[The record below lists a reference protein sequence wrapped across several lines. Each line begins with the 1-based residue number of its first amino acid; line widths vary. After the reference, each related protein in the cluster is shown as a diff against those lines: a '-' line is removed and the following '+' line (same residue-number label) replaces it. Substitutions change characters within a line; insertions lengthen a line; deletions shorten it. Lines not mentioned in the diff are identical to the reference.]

1 MSQAVAEAPATIQVM
16 QPGMLTTVQD
26 LGRPGLA
33 RFGVSTGG
41 ALDRGAL
48 ILGTRL
54 VDNAPD
60 AAGLEITLLGPELCF
75 TAPAVIALTGADLG
89 ARAND
94 MPLPPWQPVAIPAG
108 GTLTFRPGSGPGV
121 RAYLCVAG
129 GIAVE
134 PVLGSRSTD
143 LAGGFGGIGGRP
155 LQRGDELSVGSPG
168 RSHSRLLARR
178 LATPTPAIDQELSA
192 RVVLGPQAD
201 RFTSD
206 GLATFLG
213 ARYTV
218 SAKADRTG
226 VRLIGPLISHVHGAD
241 ILSEGIAHGAIQVPG
256 DGQPI
261 VLLAARHTIG
271 GYVKIGT
278 VIGADLD
285 RFAQL
290 RPGDGVRFIEVTP
303 DEARAATLAYWDA
316 LDARAVFEQAQP
328 EYAREERRVDQARD
342 WTPDGVVRV
351 IEALRAADVSS
362 FRIEVAGLTLAVRRD
377 AGGAVSVT
385 ESSQPV
391 VAPPSNPSAK
401 PDRTTI
407 TAPVIG
413 VFYRRERPDD
423 PPLAEP
429 GQHVDADQPIAV
441 LEVMKTYHQI
451 TAPHSGTLHDFLVED
466 GQFVEYGQPIA
477 TMGDG

>member
-1 MSQAVAEAPATIQVM
+1 MIQVK

-33 RFGVSTGG
+33 RFGVSTDGT
-41 ALDRGAL
+41 LDRAAL
-48 ILGTRL
+48 ILGNRL
-54 VDNAPD
+54 VGNEPV

-89 ARAND
+89 ARVND
-94 MPLPPWQPVAIPAG
+94 APIPLWQPVALPPG
-108 GTLTFRPGSGPGV
+108 GRLTFQPGSGPGV

-129 GIAVE
+129 GIEVE

-143 LAGGFGGIGGRP
+143 LAGGFGGVGGRP
-155 LQRGDELSVGSPG
+155 LQRDDELPVGRTDQPSA
-168 RSHSRLLARR
+168 RLLSRR
-178 LATPTPAIDQELSA
+178 LTAPPPTIEPELTA

-213 ARYTV
+213 NRFTV

-226 VRLIGPLISHVHGAD
+226 VRLTGPTIAHDHGAD

-271 GYVKIGT
+271 GYVKIAT

-290 RPGDGVRFIEVTP
+290 RPGDGVRFVEVTP
-303 DEARAATLAYWDA
+303 EEARAATLTYWDA
-316 LDARAVFEQAQP
+316 LDADAVMEQEQTS
-328 EYAREERRVDQARD
+328 EETRVDQARNRD
-342 WTPDGVVRV
+342 WTPDGVVKV
-351 IEALRAADVSS
+351 IEALRAADISA
-362 FRIEVAGLTLAVRRD
+362 FRIEVAGLRLAVRRG
-377 AGGAVSVT
+377 AGGDLTITVT
-385 ESSQPV
+385 NQPV
-391 VAPPSNPSAK
+391 TTPPNPSAESGA
-401 PDRTTI
+401 TTI

-413 VFYRRERPDD
+413 VFYRRQHPDD

-429 GQHVDADQPIAV
+429 GQHVEADQPIAV

-451 TAPHSGTLHDFLVED
+451 TAPHSGTLQDFLIED
-466 GQFVEYGQPIA
+466 GQFVEYGQPVA

>member
-1 MSQAVAEAPATIQVM
+1 M

-33 RFGVSTGG
+33 RFGVATGG
-41 ALDRGAL
+41 ALDRRAQ
-48 ILGTRL
+48 ILGNRL
-54 VDNAPD
+54 VLNDPG

-75 TAPAVIALTGADLG
+75 TAQAVIALTGADLG
-89 ARAND
+89 ARVND
-94 MPLPPWQPVAIPAG
+94 TALPLWQPVVVAAG
-108 GTLTFRPGSGPGV
+108 STLTFQPGTGSGV
-121 RAYLCVAG
+121 RAYLCIAG
-129 GIAVE
+129 GIDIE

-143 LAGGFGGIGGRP
+143 LAAGFGGINGWA
-155 LQRGDELSVGSPG
+155 LHQGDELPIGHPRQALSTING
-168 RSHSRLLARR
+168 RR
-178 LATPTPAIDQELSA
+178 LAEPPPMIDGELTA

-201 RFTSD
+201 RFTD
-206 GLATFLG
+206 AGLATFLG
-213 ARYTV
+213 SRYTA

-226 VRLIGPLISHVHGAD
+226 VRLTGPAIAHNHGAD

-271 GYVKIGT
+271 GYVKIAT

-290 RPGDGVRFIEVTP
+290 RPGDGVRFVDVTP
-303 DEARAATLAYWDA
+303 DDARTATLAYWASVDA
-316 LDARAVFEQAQP
+316 GAVIEHGQA
-328 EYAREERRVDQARD
+328 AEEEGVDQARG
-342 WTPDGVVRV
+342 WTPEGVVKV
-351 IEALRAADVSS
+351 IEALRSANVSEL
-362 FRIEVAGLTLAVRRD
+362 RIDIAGLTLEVRRE
-377 AGGAVSVT
+377 ASGALT
-385 ESSQPV
+385 ITDRNHPA
-391 VAPPSNPSAK
+391 APPPT
-401 PDRTTI
+401 PDTRATGTTI

-413 VFYRRERPDD
+413 VFYRRQNPDE

-429 GQHVDADQPIAV
+429 GQHVAPDQPIAV

-451 TAPHSGTLHDFLVED
+451 TAPHAGTLESFLADD

-477 TMGDG
+477 TMTP

>member
-1 MSQAVAEAPATIQVM
+1 MV
-16 QPGMLTTVQD
+16 TTVQD

-33 RFGVSTGG
+33 RFGVSTAG

-48 ILGTRL
+48 ILGNRL
-54 VDNAPD
+54 VGNEPD

-89 ARAND
+89 ARVND
-94 MPLPPWQPVAIPAG
+94 APVPMWQPAAVPAG
-108 GTLTFRPGSGPGV
+108 GRLTCRPGSGQGV

-129 GIAVE
+129 GIEVE

-143 LAGGFGGIGGRP
+143 LAGGFGGVDGRP
-155 LQRGDELSVGSPG
+155 LQRGDELAVGQANQP
-168 RSHSRLLARR
+168 RSRLLARR
-178 LATPTPAIDQELSA
+178 LAAPPPTIEPQLTA

-201 RFTSD
+201 RFTAD

-213 ARYTV
+213 SRFTV

-226 VRLIGPLISHVHGAD
+226 VRLTGPTIAHEHGAD

-271 GYVKIGT
+271 GYVKIAT

-290 RPGDGVRFIEVTP
+290 RPGDGVRFVEVTP
-303 DEARAATLAYWDA
+303 EEARAATLAYWNA
-316 LDARAVFEQAQP
+316 LDADAVIEQGQAS
-328 EYAREERRVDQARD
+328 EETGVDQAGNWG
-342 WTPDGVVRV
+342 WTPDGVVKV
-351 IEALRAADVSS
+351 IEALRAADVSA
-362 FRIEVAGLTLAVRRD
+362 FRIEVAGLTLAVRRG
-377 AGGAVSVT
+377 AGGDLNITDAK
-385 ESSQPV
+385 QPV
-391 VAPPSNPSAK
+391 TTPPNPNAESAGSA
-401 PDRTTI
+401 TTI

-413 VFYRRERPDD
+413 VFFRRQHPDD

-451 TAPHSGTLHDFLVED
+451 TAPHPGALQDFLVED
-466 GQFVEYGQPIA
+466 GQFVEYGQPVA
-477 TMGDG
+477 TMTA